1 MYELARRQY
10 GLIARAQAY
19 DLGVTPARIKQE
31 LRADRWIRVL
41 PGVFRINGTPLTW
54 QGRMLAFC
62 LAVGPQA
69 VVSHRSAAALWDLAG
84 FGPPGRVDLTVSEDH
99 HPRLPGARLHRS
111 RAYDL
116 IAATTKQQVP
126 VTGIGRTLL
135 DVCAAVDDDFGGLRA
150 LDDARRRGLVGW
162 PELWETL
169 VLHARRGRPGVAR
182 FRRLLDLRAGK
193 QVPEGVFEA
202 LVQRLL
208 VDAGLPEFEPRHWVT
223 AAGRRYRFD
232 LASPR
237 EMVAVECDG
246 RIGHGHERA
255 FEDDRVRDNDLKLA
269 GWLVLHYTWRRLVDN
284 PEAIVAEVREALVG
298 RGLRLA
304 V

>member
-1 MYELARRQY
+1 VYELARRQY
-10 GLIARAQAY
+10 GLITRDQARA
-19 DLGVTPARIKQE
+19 LGTTRAVIERE
-31 LRADRWIRVL
+31 LRSGRWIRMA

-54 QGRMLAFC
+54 PGRMLAGC
-62 LAVGPQA
+62 LAAGPGA
-69 VVSHRSAAALWDLAG
+69 VVSHRSAAALWELES
-84 FGPPGRVDLTVSEDH
+84 FGPPGRVDVTVPEARQ
-99 HPRLPGARLHRS
+99 PRLTGVRLHRS
-111 RAYDL
+111 RAFEL
-116 IAATTKQQVP
+116 IGATRRQLVP
-126 VTGIGRTLL
+126 VTGIARTLL
-135 DVCAAVDDDFGGLRA
+135 DVCAAVDDDFTALRA

-202 LVQRLL
+202 LVQPLL

-223 AAGRRYRFD
+223 VAGRRYRLD
-232 LASPR
+232 LARPVER
-237 EMVAVECDG
+237 VAVECDG
-246 RIGHGHERA
+246 RMGHGHERA
-255 FEDDRVRDNDLKLA
+255 FEDDRVHDNDLKLA